1 MTPRE
6 PLLLSALI
14 APGSI
19 ESEVGNVQANLSS
32 EHGLAS
38 AMALPPLIPIAF
50 LDAARVER
58 SLLREM
64 NQSISPG
71 WRMRLIGAGWI
82 GGHLFGRIDS
92 GGAWPALRECALAR
106 CGSGGGSLFPAAEG
120 FYLGCSE
127 TPDETRVLINPA
139 LPELSF
145 GSGTIALMRISAS
158 EDPEWWRTLSW
169 ETFEERP
176 LRGRKQP

>member
-1 MTPRE
+1 MPHE
-6 PLLLSALI
+6 PLVLAVLF

-19 ESEVGNVQANLSS
+19 ESEVGKAQAAVFS
-32 EHGLAS
+32 EHGWAS
-38 AMALPPLIPIAF
+38 VQALPPLIPIAF
-50 LDAARVER
+50 LEAARADR

-64 NQSISPG
+64 NGSIEPG

-82 GGHLFGRIDS
+82 GGHLYGRIES
-92 GGAWPALRECALAR
+92 GGAWSALRACSLAR
-106 CGSGGGSLFPAAEG
+106 GGPEGESLFPPAEG

-127 TPDETRVLINPA
+127 SPDEARALINPP

-158 EDPEWWRTLSW
+158 EGTEWWRMLSW
-169 ETFEERP
+169 VTFEEQP
-176 LRGRKQP
+176 LKGRKQP

>member
-1 MTPRE
+1 MTRE
-6 PLLLSALI
+6 PVVLAALF

-19 ESEVGNVQANLSS
+19 ESEVGLVQASVFS
-32 EHGLAS
+32 QHGCAS
-38 AMALPPLIPIAF
+38 IQALPPLIPIAF
-50 LDAARVER
+50 LDAARVDR

-64 NQSISPG
+64 NRSVAPG

-82 GGHLFGRIDS
+82 GGHLFGRVDS

-106 CGSGGGSLFPAAEG
+106 CGSAGESLFPAAEG

-127 TPDETRVLINPA
+127 TPDEARALINPA

-158 EDPEWWRTLSW
+158 EGPEWWHTLSW
-169 ETFEERP
+169 ETSEERP
-176 LRGRKQP
+176 LRGRKQQ